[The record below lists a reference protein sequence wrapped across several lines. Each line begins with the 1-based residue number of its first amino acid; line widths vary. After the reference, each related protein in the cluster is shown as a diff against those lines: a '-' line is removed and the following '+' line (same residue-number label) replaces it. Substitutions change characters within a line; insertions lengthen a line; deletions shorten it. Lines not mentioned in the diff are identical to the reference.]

1 MAKQEIMP
9 RPQKEY
15 FNNSKVA
22 NYISTNTGIVDVAS
36 LQLTTIPKKNIFV
49 AVDLTSDENFK
60 LSNPNVTQYD
70 LAVMDAAYTIL
81 KNGRD
86 SFTPEMIVRIM
97 AGNMDLD
104 VTPQKKAAVTRSLN
118 KLRHIDITIDCTEEF
133 RARKLIGKDDK
144 DLILSSYLMP
154 LEKIS
159 FTPAF
164 HKEKIEGFRFIKEP
178 VLYTYAESVK
188 QIIDAPTELLEMTN
202 VNMTDDFIILRDY
215 LLKRIATMKNPKNH
229 RESKRITYE
238 WTDKKDGKIK
248 GLLPDLGYTKEYQ
261 EIHSSNWRRKKSE
274 IHKSVLVILDNFK
287 EKEFIEGYE
296 VIISDAGRKTIYGV
310 DIVF

>member
-97 AGNMDLD
+97 AGNMDLN

-144 DLILSSYLMP
+144 ELILSSYLMP

-159 FTPAF
+159 FKPAF
-164 HKEKIEGFRFIKEP
+164 HTEKIEGFRFIKEP
-178 VLYTYAESVK
+178 VLYTYAESVR
-188 QIIDAPTELLEMTN
+188 QIINAPTELLEMNN
-202 VNMTDDFIILRDY
+202 VNMTDDLIILRDY

-229 RESKRITYE
+229 VNSKRITYE
-238 WTDKKDGKIK
+238 WVDKNDGETK
-248 GLLPDLGYTKEYQ
+248 GLFPDLGYTKEYQ
-261 EIHSSNWRRKKSE
+261 KEHANNWRRKKSE
-274 IHKSVLVILDNFK
+274 IHKSVIAVLDNFK
-287 EKEFIEGYE
+287 EKGFIKGYE
-296 VIISDAGRKTIYGV
+296 IVISDPQRKTIYGV
-310 DIVF
+310 DIDF